1 MVVVTNKVTGS
12 SSNVS
17 GNNVVLSAPSVV
29 KLSLSPRAIAD
40 YQKVGEDLIIH
51 LHNGETIRIVHFYA
65 HYPNGDDNDLVLE
78 DDDGKLW
85 VGNHSEG
92 LADFNFAEIQSVDQ
106 LVGGTSGGVSPI
118 LLGLLGIGAGAGI
131 IAAASSSGDDD
142 DDDGPGVDR
151 DPPAALFAALENDT
165 GIADDGITGDGTV
178 VIDGLEAGAS
188 WEYSTDG
195 GITWHKGSGSSFELE
210 QGTYADGD
218 ILVRQIDASGN
229 VGPVTSMGPVTVDVT
244 PPTTNVAITDPEGD
258 NIPTASGTTE
268 PGSTV
273 TVTWPDGTTSEVTAD
288 GTTGEWTATAP
299 GEQPDG
305 DVTAAVTDPAG
316 NTGSGTGTWTATD
329 TTPPDTSATTV
340 TVGPIAGDGVVNATE
355 AAGNVPVTVTIA
367 NPPADAAT
375 TTVNIL
381 VDGVPYAAVSNGDG
395 TWTASVPGSALAG
408 ATTPEVTAE
417 AVFTDAAG
425 NDAAP
430 VTDTQTYTV
439 DVTPPTTNVA
449 ITDPEGDNIPT
460 ASGTTEPGS
469 TVTVTWPDGTT
480 SEVTADGTTGEWTA
494 TAPGEQPDG
503 DVTAA
508 VTDPAGNTGSG
519 TGTWTATDTTP
530 PDTSATTVTVGPI
543 AGDGVVNAT
552 EAAGNVPV
560 TVTIANPP
568 ADAATTTVNIL
579 VDGVPYAAV
588 SNGDGT
594 WTASVPGSALAGA
607 TTPEVTAEAVF
618 TDAAG
623 NDAAPV
629 TDTQTYTVDVTPPT
643 TNVAITDPE
652 GDNIP
657 TASGTTEPGSTVTVT
672 WPDGTTSEVTAD
684 GTTGEW
690 TATAPGEQPDGDVTA
705 AVTDPAGNT
714 GSGTGTW
721 TATDTTPPDT
731 SATTVTV
738 GPIAGDG
745 VVNATEAAGNVPVT
759 VTIANPPAD
768 AATTTVN
775 ILVDGVPYAAVSNG
789 DGTWTASVPG
799 SALAGAT
806 TPEVTAEAVFT
817 DAAGNDAA
825 PVTDTQTYTV
835 DVTPP
840 TTNVAITD
848 PEGDNI
854 PTASGTTEPG
864 STVTVTWPDGTTSE
878 VTADGT
884 TGEWTATAPGEQ
896 PDGDVTA
903 AVTDPAGNTGSGTG
917 TWTATDTTP
926 VASDDLVNASVD
938 IVPTETAVDNGSTTY
953 LLGIGIGLGLIDLQ
967 ATVLGV
973 PSVEFTITDG
983 HTQDL
988 TFAFGGLA
996 DVGVLGDYQVV
1007 VQKWDALTGQ
1017 WTSVDGSS
1025 AGGSILNIGLLDGGA
1040 NGVAIP
1046 DMDAGQYR
1054 AFMVYNGVGLSVLTT
1069 MTVSGQDHDYIN
1081 TSVVTS
1087 EATGNVLDNDGGA
1100 AAAGHI
1106 VTSVNFNGT
1115 DYPVPAGPAGT
1126 TIIGQYG
1133 QLAIHQDG
1141 SYTYTPNA
1149 DGTAIGKVDQFTYTL
1164 HDPVGNTDTQAT
1176 LYVRIDSEGQ
1186 GLVWSETDPA
1196 ADATYSVAAT
1206 DDAADLSI
1214 IWVNPTDDLFDQS
1227 QSLVGVAIIGASANS
1242 NQFVIGSNLDA
1253 TGTITVAATLAVL
1266 SSGTITIQKLVGGN
1280 WQDISTDTFN
1290 VVAGVL
1296 GTVKSINISDLNLDA
1311 GTYRVHSQLSGLA
1324 VVSVTTDVDVT
1335 HTDQHVIAGDP
1346 SIDGSLVANDGIVP
1360 EGSRVVV
1367 SDGGTFVDATA
1378 AGTVIHGLH
1387 GDLTVY
1393 SNGTYKYEPLDTL
1406 AYADREATDSFTYKI
1421 VLPSGY
1427 ETTAELVVQ
1436 LHDGSAV
1443 AFANVTGDPVSAES
1457 FSMEPSG
1464 DVVALNSL
1472 AGSDAS
1478 DTSSDPMQHNLSEA
1492 LLLDDG
1498 SGGIVLPSSDSETG
1512 AGRSADV
1519 TVNSTNDDPIMV
1531 DDSSTVNDPLGYL
1544 APDPLTQE
1552 DPLHTVHMV

>member
-1 MVVVTNKVTGS
+1 MFVVTDKVTGS
-12 SSNVS
+12 SSTVA
-17 GNNVVLSAPSVV
+17 GNNIVLSAPSVV
-29 KLSLSPRAIAD
+29 KLSLNPRSIAD
-40 YQKVGEDLIIH
+40 YRKVGEDLVIH

-118 LLGLLGIGAGAGI
+118 LLGLLGLGAGAGF
-131 IAAASSSGDDD
+131 IAAASGSGDDD

-165 GIADDGITGDGTV
+165 GVADDGITGDGTV
-178 VIDGLEAGAS
+178 VVDGLEAGAS

-210 QGTYADGD
+210 QGIYADGD

-229 VGPVTSMGPVTVDVT
+229 IGPVTSVGPVTVDVT

-316 NTGSGTGTWTATD
+316 NTGSGTGTWTSTD

-408 ATTPEVTAE
+408 ATTPTVTAE

-425 NDAAP
+425 NGAAP

-494 TAPGEQPDG
+494 TPVLAQPSG
-503 DVTAA
+503 DVTAV

-519 TGTWTATDTTP
+519 TGAWTP
-530 PDTSATTVTVGPI
+530 
-543 AGDGVVNAT
+543 
-552 EAAGNVPV
+552 
-560 TVTIANPP
+560 
-568 ADAATTTVNIL
+568 
-579 VDGVPYAAV
+579 
-588 SNGDGT
+588 
-594 WTASVPGSALAGA
+594 
-607 TTPEVTAEAVF
+607 
-618 TDAAG
+618 
-623 NDAAPV
+623 
-629 TDTQTYTVDVTPPT
+629 
-643 TNVAITDPE
+643 
-652 GDNIP
+652 
-657 TASGTTEPGSTVTVT
+657 
-672 WPDGTTSEVTAD
+672 
-684 GTTGEW
+684 
-690 TATAPGEQPDGDVTA
+690 
-705 AVTDPAGNT
+705 NT
-714 GSGTGTW
+714 
-721 TATDTTPPDT
+721 
-731 SATTVTV
+731 
-738 GPIAGDG
+738 
-745 VVNATEAAGNVPVT
+745 
-759 VTIANPPAD
+759 
-768 AATTTVN
+768 
-775 ILVDGVPYAAVSNG
+775 
-789 DGTWTASVPG
+789 
-799 SALAGAT
+799 
-806 TPEVTAEAVFT
+806 
-817 DAAGNDAA
+817 
-825 PVTDTQTYTV
+825 
-835 DVTPP
+835 
-840 TTNVAITD
+840 
-848 PEGDNI
+848 
-854 PTASGTTEPG
+854 
-864 STVTVTWPDGTTSE
+864 
-878 VTADGT
+878 
-884 TGEWTATAPGEQ
+884 
-896 PDGDVTA
+896 
-903 AVTDPAGNTGSGTG
+903 
-917 TWTATDTTP
+917 TTP

-973 PSVEFTITDG
+973 PSVDFTIADG

-1007 VQKWDALTGQ
+1007 VQKWNALTGQ

-1040 NGVAIP
+1040 NGVVIP

-1069 MTVSGQDHDYIN
+1069 MTVSGLDHDYIN
-1081 TSVVTS
+1081 TSIVTG
-1087 EATGNVLDNDGGA
+1087 EASGNVLDNDGGA

-1115 DYPVPAGPAGT
+1115 DFPVAAGPVGT

-1133 QLAIHQDG
+1133 QLVIHQDG

-1164 HDPVGNTDTQAT
+1164 HDSVANTDTQAT

-1206 DDAADLSI
+1206 NDAADI
-1214 IWVNPTDDLFDQS
+1214 DITWINPTDAAYFDQS
-1227 QSLVGVAIIGASANS
+1227 QSLTGVLFGSTANS
-1242 NQFVIGSNLDA
+1242 NPFTIDA
-1253 TGTITVAATLAVL
+1253 NMAVSGNVTVSATLALV
-1266 SSGTITIQKLVGGN
+1266 SNGTLAIQELVGGV
-1280 WQDISTDTFN
+1280 WQDVPNSEVAFSIL
-1290 VVAGVL
+1290 AGVL
-1296 GTVKSINISDLNLDA
+1296 GPVATIDLASLGLDA
-1311 GTYRVHSQLSGLA
+1311 GTYRVQTTLGGAASI
-1324 VVSVTTDVDVT
+1324 VSITTDVNVT
-1335 HTDQHVIAGDP
+1335 HLDQHVITGDP

-1443 AFANVTGDPVSAES
+1443 AFANVAGDPVSAES
-1457 FSMEPSG
+1457 FSMDPSG

-1472 AGSDAS
+1472 AESDAS
-1478 DTSSDPMQHNLSEA
+1478 DSSSHPAQHNLSEA

-1498 SGGIVLPSSDSETG
+1498 SGEIILPSSNSETG
-1512 AGRSADV
+1512 PAGSADV
-1519 TVNSTNDDPIMV
+1519 TANSTNADPITV

-1544 APDPLTQE
+1544 TPDPLTQE
-1552 DPLHTVHMV
+1552 DPLHTAHMV

>member
-142 DDDGPGVDR
+142 DDDGPEVDR

-229 VGPVTSMGPVTVDVT
+229 VG
-244 PPTTNVAITDPEGD
+244 
-258 NIPTASGTTE
+258 
-268 PGSTV
+268 
-273 TVTWPDGTTSEVTAD
+273 
-288 GTTGEWTATAP
+288 
-299 GEQPDG
+299 
-305 DVTAAVTDPAG
+305 
-316 NTGSGTGTWTATD
+316 
-329 TTPPDTSATTV
+329 
-340 TVGPIAGDGVVNATE
+340 
-355 AAGNVPVTVTIA
+355 
-367 NPPADAAT
+367 
-375 TTVNIL
+375 
-381 VDGVPYAAVSNGDG
+381 
-395 TWTASVPGSALAG
+395 
-408 ATTPEVTAE
+408 
-417 AVFTDAAG
+417 
-425 NDAAP
+425 P

-721 TATDTTPPDT
+721 TATDTTP
-731 SATTVTV
+731 
-738 GPIAGDG
+738 G
-745 VVNATEAAGNVPVT
+745 
-759 VTIANPPAD
+759 
-768 AATTTVN
+768 
-775 ILVDGVPYAAVSNG
+775 
-789 DGTWTASVPG
+789 
-799 SALAGAT
+799 
-806 TPEVTAEAVFT
+806 
-817 DAAGNDAA
+817 
-825 PVTDTQTYTV
+825 
-835 DVTPP
+835 
-840 TTNVAITD
+840 
-848 PEGDNI
+848 
-854 PTASGTTEPG
+854 
-864 STVTVTWPDGTTSE
+864 
-878 VTADGT
+878 
-884 TGEWTATAPGEQ
+884 
-896 PDGDVTA
+896 
-903 AVTDPAGNTGSGTG
+903 
-917 TWTATDTTP
+917 
-926 VASDDLVNASVD
+926 ASDDLVNASVD

-973 PSVEFTITDG
+973 PSVGFTIADG

-996 DVGVLGDYQVV
+996 NVGILGDYQVV

-1017 WTSVDGSS
+1017 WTNVDGSA

-1069 MTVSGQDHDYIN
+1069 MTVSGLDHDYIN
-1081 TSVVTS
+1081 TNVVTG

-1106 VTSVNFNGT
+1106 VTSVNFNGI
-1115 DYPVPAGPAGT
+1115 DFPVAAGPAGT

-1133 QLAIHQDG
+1133 QLVIHQDG

-1164 HDPVGNTDTQAT
+1164 HDPVANTDTQAT

-1206 DDAADLSI
+1206 NDAADLDI
-1214 IWVNPTDDLFDQS
+1214 TWVNPTDAAYFDQS
-1227 QSLVGVAIIGASANS
+1227 QSLTGVLFGSTANG
-1242 NQFVIGSNLDA
+1242 NQFTINASMAVS
-1253 TGTITVAATLAVL
+1253 GTVTVSATLALL
-1266 SSGTITIQKLVGGN
+1266 SNGTLAIQELVGGV
-1280 WQDISTDTFN
+1280 WQDIPNSEVAFSI
-1290 VVAGVL
+1290 VAGVL
-1296 GTVKSINISDLNLDA
+1296 GPVATIDLASLGLDA
-1311 GTYRVHSQLSGLA
+1311 GTYRVQTTLGGAASI
-1324 VVSVTTDVDVT
+1324 VSITTDVNVT
-1335 HTDQHVIAGDP
+1335 HLDQHVITGDP
-1346 SIDGSLVANDGIVP
+1346 SINGSLVANDGIVP
-1360 EGSRVVV
+1360 EGSKVMV
-1367 SDGGTFVDATA
+1367 SESGTFVDATA

-1443 AFANVTGDPVSAES
+1443 AFANVAGDTVSAES
-1457 FSMEPSG
+1457 FSMDPSG

-1472 AGSDAS
+1472 AESDAS
-1478 DTSSDPMQHNLSEA
+1478 DSSSHPAQHNLSEA

-1498 SGGIVLPSSDSETG
+1498 SGEIVLPSSDSETG
-1512 AGRSADV
+1512 TGGSADV
-1519 TVNSTNDDPIMV
+1519 TVNSTNAEPITV

-1544 APDPLTQE
+1544 TPDPLTQE